1 MSARVLVVDDLLPNV
16 KLLEAKLSAEY
27 FDVVT
32 AMNGQD
38 ALRICEAGE
47 ADIVLLDV
55 MMPGMDGFEVC
66 RRIKTSPTMAHIPV
80 VMVTALDQPSDR
92 LKGLDAGA
100 DDFLTKPLDD
110 TALFARVRSLV
121 RLKSMVDE
129 LRNRALASRQLGIS
143 DPLAAAVSDSGLG
156 AKILLVEDRAS
167 SSDRLKGALSHSHA
181 VDLEIDPHHALI
193 RAAEGGYE
201 VVIVSLDL
209 QGVDGLRLCSQLRS
223 LERTRNAAVLMLGE
237 SDDRAR
243 ILRGLELGVQDFLVR
258 PVDRNELLARVRT
271 QVRRKRFAD
280 LLRDSVQSSM
290 EMAVT
295 DQLTGL
301 HNRRHLFDMAP
312 RLLELARRNV
322 RPLCVALIDLDHFK
336 LLNDTFGHQA
346 GDTVLQ
352 RFANLLL
359 QVLRRSDVVCRYG
372 GEEFVAVMPDIDVEG
387 ADAVLCRLQGEY
399 QAQTTTTTT
408 GVRRLPTC
416 SFSAGIAIFPKDGHS
431 LEQMLLR
438 ADRAL
443 YRAKGLGRARI
454 EKAPGTDFSV
464 LA

>member
-143 DPLAAAVSDSGLG
+143 DPLAAAVSDNGLG

-167 SSDRLKGALSHSHA
+167 SSDRLKGALGQSHS

-301 HNRRHLFDMAP
+301 HNRRYLDTHVAMLFDQSALRAKP
-312 RLLELARRNV
+312 LSLLILD
-322 RPLCVALIDLDHFK
+322 IDKFK
-336 LLNDTFGHQA
+336 LVNDSWGHDA
-346 GDTVLQ
+346 GDEVLKE
-352 RFANLLL
+352 FAAR
-359 QVLRRSDVVCRYG
+359 VKTCTRAIDVIARMG
-372 GEEFVAVMPDIDVEG
+372 GEEIVIALPDTALGAATAVAERIRAYVEG
-387 ADAVLCRLQGEY
+387 RGFGIHGGAREITVTVSIGVASRIPADADP
-399 QAQTTTTTT
+399 QA
-408 GVRRLPTC
+408 LM
-416 SFSAGIAIFPKDGHS
+416 K
-431 LEQMLLR
+431 R
-438 ADRAL
+438 ADEAL
-443 YRAKGLGRARI
+443 YKAKGAGRNRVVA
-454 EKAPGTDFSV
+454 A
-464 LA
+464 AA